1 MTTDRD
7 ALVRQ
12 LEDAFANR
20 ALLYWEIY
28 RAFAAE
34 MGADR
39 AAETL
44 AAAIE
49 RRGEAAG
56 KALFG
61 RIETPTPRTVADAF
75 LAVSPDGGRLFPH
88 DRIDEPDGGVRIH
101 VRRCPLQ
108 DAWRKAGL
116 SDDEQALMC
125 RIAGR
130 FDNGCFGAAGIG
142 FAASTWTP
150 GAAGC
155 CRLHLKPLPERD
167 KSGR

>member
-1 MTTDRD
+1 MEREVL
-7 ALVRQ
+7 ARQ

-28 RAFAAE
+28 RAFAGE
-34 MGADR
+34 LGGDR
-39 AAETL
+39 AAML
-44 AAAIE
+44 LGQAIE

-56 KALFG
+56 RALFG
-61 RIETPTPRTVADAF
+61 ALAERTPKTVADAF
-75 LAVSPDGGRLFPH
+75 LAVSPDGGRMFPH
-88 DRIDEPDGGVRIH
+88 DRRDAADGSVH
-101 VRRCPLQ
+101 VTVSRCPLQ

-142 FAASTWTP
+142 FAAETWVP
-150 GAAGC
+150 GAAGS
-155 CRLHLKPLPERD
+155 CRLHLLPTPKP
-167 KSGR
+167 

>member
-1 MTTDRD
+1 MTTDREI
-7 ALVRQ
+7 LVRQ

-34 MGADR
+34 IGPDR
-39 AAETL
+39 AAATL

-61 RIETPTPRTVADAF
+61 RLEMPTPKAVADAF
-75 LAVSPDGGRLFPH
+75 LAVSPDGGRMFLH
-88 DRIDEPDGGVRIH
+88 DRIDEPDGSVRIE

-116 SDDEQALMC
+116 TEAEQARMC

-142 FAASTWTP
+142 FAARTWEP
-150 GAAGC
+150 GASGC
-155 CRLHLKPLPERD
+155 CRLHLKPSEN
-167 KSGR
+167 G